1 MIQKAKQ
8 LLLNPW
14 FQLCLTVLL
23 VTTSELFLKRG
34 AVEAPR
40 LPAELNWTGVSGLA
54 SANVWYGI
62 LFVIASFVSWLYV
75 LRFIPLTIA
84 YPPSLLAPVRL
95 ALGSSFCVDEIIAP
109 QRWRAIA
116 LVLIGVL
123 VVAKPV
129 ARMEEQLRP

>member
-1 MIQKAKQ
+1 MIQKARE

-40 LPAELNWTGVSGLA
+40 LPAKVNWTGVSGLA

-62 LFVIASFVSWLYV
+62 LFVIASFISWLYV

-84 YPPSLLAPVRL
+84 YPLSNFVHVLIPL
-95 ALGSSFCVDEIIAP
+95 SSWIFLDEIIST
-109 QRWRAIA
+109 QRWCGIA

-123 VVAKPV
+123 IVAKPV
-129 ARMEEQLRP
+129 ARMEEKL